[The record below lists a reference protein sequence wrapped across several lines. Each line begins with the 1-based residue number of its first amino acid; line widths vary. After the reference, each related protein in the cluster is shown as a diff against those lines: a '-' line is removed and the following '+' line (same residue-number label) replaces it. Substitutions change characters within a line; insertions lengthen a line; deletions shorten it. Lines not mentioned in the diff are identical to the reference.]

1 MRSLILIRLDPAITA
16 PPEPGDELM
25 EAMGKLLEEMTK
37 AGVLLDTGGLRPIEE
52 ATRIR
57 KSGGKQTVIDGPFT
71 ESKEIIGG
79 YCMLQTRTPEEA
91 VEWASRF
98 VSIHGP
104 EWEIEVEVRGVVEP
118 D

>member
-1 MRSLILIRLDPAITA
+1 MRSLILIRLDPAIA
-16 PPEPGDELM
+16 GPPEPGDDLM
-25 EAMGKLLEEMTK
+25 QAMEKLLEEMTK

-57 KSGGKQTVIDGPFT
+57 LSGGKQTVTDGPFT

-79 YCMLQTRTPEEA
+79 YCMLQTRTQEEA

-98 VSIHGP
+98 LSIHGP
-104 EWEIEVEVRGVVEP
+104 EWEIEVDVRGVVEP
-118 D
+118 G